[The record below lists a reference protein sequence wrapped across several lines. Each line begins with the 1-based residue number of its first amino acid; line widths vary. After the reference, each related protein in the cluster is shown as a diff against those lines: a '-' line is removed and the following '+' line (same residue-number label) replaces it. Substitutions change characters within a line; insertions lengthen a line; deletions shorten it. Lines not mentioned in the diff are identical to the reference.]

1 MSERITHDGIVTKVE
16 PGVVTV
22 KIQSTSACGSCHAK
36 GLCQMSEKTDKDV
49 VVKTRKSQEY
59 RVGETVDVFLTSGMG
74 LKAVLYAYV
83 LSLVAGALFFF
94 LGSLLGVIV
103 YNIGKTIGAYLA
115 GYRLSY
121 LCISGV
127 CWDAS
132 RPAKRLYFDGSQFLE
147 IHSRYAPKD
156 DDLNRNPIAMFLG
169 GFAFWAIVF
178 AVVMAVAF
186 TAVSSQSIVRSGM
199 IWGAA
204 FSGDYIIYQLCPFR
218 QDYAADMF
226 SLVSTRNAEDRR
238 AFNLYYYNRG
248 NEFAD
253 REMLVP
259 DFTAY
264 DSYWTAK
271 TMIYLFRSHLSTKG
285 EIDQA
290 LETFPRI
297 HEVSAYLNDEEKAQV
312 AGERIFVLLLLNDRA
327 GADNLFIELSKTVKG
342 EVIRGNNLGS
352 MRTALLVSGAIVGRE
367 DTTVDN
373 VKSMKALMVKN
384 PTSHKLQ
391 TEQSYYRLA
400 YAKVKEIKPGFNL
413 PALPEAAEQN

>member
-1 MSERITHDGIVTKVE
+1 MAENEQRPEVSTTGSTQTGVGTPSKRAVQMIDEMKKPTKPLPILKKNWAWPFFILVMGFIVGIAVGSMQDGIVSDN
-16 PGVVTV
+16 
-22 KIQSTSACGSCHAK
+22 STAAS
-36 GLCQMSEKTDKDV
+36 
-49 VVKTRKSQEY
+49 
-59 RVGETVDVFLTSGMG
+59 RVGFLI
-74 LKAVLYAYV
+74 AV
-83 LSLVAGALFFF
+83 FF

-264 DSYWTAK
+264 DSYWKAK
-271 TMIYLFRSHLSTKG
+271 TMIYLFRSHLYTKG

>member
-1 MSERITHDGIVTKVE
+1 MAENEQRPEVSTTGSVQTGVGTPSKRAVQMIDEMKKPTKPLPIFKKNWAWPFFILVMGFIVGIAVGSMQDGAVSDN
-16 PGVVTV
+16 
-22 KIQSTSACGSCHAK
+22 STAGS
-36 GLCQMSEKTDKDV
+36 
-49 VVKTRKSQEY
+49 
-59 RVGETVDVFLTSGMG
+59 RVGFLI
-74 LKAVLYAYV
+74 AV
-83 LSLVAGALFFF
+83 FF

-121 LCISGV
+121 LCISGL

-132 RPAKRLYFDGSQFLE
+132 RPAKRAYFDGSQFLE

-156 DDLNRNPIAMFLG
+156 DNLNRNPIPMFLG
-169 GFAFWAIVF
+169 GLALWAVVF
-178 AVVMAVAF
+178 AVVMAIAF
-186 TAVSSQSIVRSGM
+186 TAVSSQSIVRAGM

-218 QDYAADMF
+218 QDYAADVF
-226 SLVSTRNAEDRR
+226 SLVSTLNPEDRR

-259 DFTAY
+259 DFASY
-264 DSYWTAK
+264 DSYWKAK
-271 TMIYLFRSHLSTKG
+271 TMIYLFRSHLYTKG

-367 DTTVDN
+367 DATVDN
-373 VKSMKALMVKN
+373 VKSMKALMVKE

-400 YAKVKEIKPGFNL
+400 YSKVKEIKPGFNL
-413 PALPEAAEQN
+413 PALDNN